1 MPTNSL
7 PSLVHA
13 IGGSIGSALAILAFY
28 PLERIRVELQ
38 SHSCDHVA
46 EAAAVDDD
54 DSTDGRG
61 DASGN
66 GQDENDS
73 SVESGDT
80 EDDMDADGHESFELV
95 QYPNVELVDPTRSS
109 DVCLE
114 FSTMQPPKEMKGASI
129 IVDDIRMKQDA
140 LTNKQETQPSLPKA
154 KQPSH
159 NANKTT
165 SSESMLQCLLRLHS
179 EKSLYKGSSH
189 MTITLMISNFIF
201 FYALQLTKRC
211 LTYIHQQQ
219 QDRHPGHV
227 HVETQKLQFL
237 HHMFR
242 NYVYPFLPRSKMATS
257 FLSSSI
263 AGTINVLLTNPLWV
277 ASLRIMES
285 KMPIHS
291 PTKNDG
297 DDDPHAPPSSLWTVI
312 RDIAHSEGVSQL
324 WNGTWTSLLLVSNPI
339 IQHFLYER
347 MRSWLLGRR
356 REHRRRDEEANAV
369 RLLTLT
375 PPEAFVFGALA
386 KTVATVVTYPL
397 QLAQVL
403 LRLQTKRIGR
413 CSNEDKDD
421 ANNLALKEPTY
432 RGTIDCLCQQFTR
445 GGIPA
450 LFHGMNAK
458 LLQTVLTSAL
468 TFLTYEQT
476 LVLVGRV
483 YDALQ

>member
-1 MPTNSL
+1 M
-7 PSLVHA
+7 
-13 IGGSIGSALAILAFY
+13 
-28 PLERIRVELQ
+28 
-38 SHSCDHVA
+38 
-46 EAAAVDDD
+46 DDD

-61 DASGN
+61 DASGD

-95 QYPNVELVDPTRSS
+95 QYTDVELVDPTRSS

-114 FSTMQPPKEMKGASI
+114 FYTVQPPENMKRVSI
-129 IVDDIRMKQDA
+129 MVNNIRMKQDA
-140 LTNKQETQPSLPKA
+140 LTKKQETQPSLPKA

-159 NANKTT
+159 NANKTN
-165 SSESMLQCLLRLHS
+165 SLESMLQCLLRLHS

-201 FYALQLTKRC
+201 FYALHLTKRC

-227 HVETQKLQFL
+227 HIETQKLQFL

-285 KMPIHS
+285 KVPIHS
-291 PTKNDG
+291 PTKDG
-297 DDDPHAPPSSLWTVI
+297 DDPHAHVSSLWTVL

-356 REHRRRDEEANAV
+356 REHRLGKDRVVGGSERRRRRDEEANAV

-413 CSNEDKDD
+413 CSNEDNCD
-421 ANNLALKEPTY
+421 AHNLALKEPTF
-432 RGTIDCLCQQFTR
+432 RGTIDCLCQQYTT